1 MAYRLSRRSLARHS
15 AEQLLAGVSQKTVLE
30 QVAAYLIESHRI
42 KELEL
47 IVQDIIAYL
56 AKQGTVVAN
65 ITSAFDLSDA
75 TNTALKQFIAE
86 KTGATDITLTET
98 IDPSVLGGVKVELPG
113 QELDTTIIRKLTHLR
128 AK

>member
-75 TNTALKQFIAE
+75 TNKALKQFIAE